1 MLHSWC
7 YLFCEFILVGDNDGN
22 SFLCHFINV
31 RLCRADTIAWAVY
44 STTDTNQQPPYSHRW
59 KLQPQQW
66 RCGILHWAQLD
77 QKSSSMVSQNPFH
90 SYIFDLE
97 LLLELDTAWF
107 ARNILLPQKS
117 NRLNSVYTIW
127 FGDYHHYRQKLPCS
141 HNFVQLLEHC
151 MCRIWSTLS
160 QCPQLSLENCWSSAA
175 GGSQRCHRLVLLP
188 GVPSATSLCL
198 GPPGLSSILSVTLS

>member
-1 MLHSWC
+1 
-7 YLFCEFILVGDNDGN
+7 
-22 SFLCHFINV
+22 
-31 RLCRADTIAWAVY
+31 
-44 STTDTNQQPPYSHRW
+44 
-59 KLQPQQW
+59 
-66 RCGILHWAQLD
+66 
-77 QKSSSMVSQNPFH
+77 MVSQNSFH

-160 QCPQLSLENCWSSAA
+160 QFPQLSLENC
-175 GGSQRCHRLVLLP
+175 
-188 GVPSATSLCL
+188 
-198 GPPGLSSILSVTLS
+198 